1 MNSQLQSLLK
11 VPEFAGALKLTNACV
26 RRWILERRVVSIKV
40 GRLVRIPVSEVDRII
55 AAGLRPARGAKPAGK
70 P

>member
-1 MNSQLQSLLK
+1 MNSQILMK
-11 VPEFAGALKLTNACV
+11 VPEFAGALTVTSACV
-26 RRWILERRVVSIKV
+26 RRWILERRVVSVKV
-40 GRLVRIPVSEVDRII
+40 GRLVRIPASEVERII